1 MVIQGRIEN
10 GQIIMPPGVVLPE
23 GSSVTIRLVPAANG
37 EPNEAE
43 GRTLLER
50 LGPVVGS
57 APDLPVDGAR
67 NVDHYLYGLPKR

>member
-10 GQIIMPPGVVLPE
+10 GQIVVPSGVVLPE
-23 GSSVTIRLVPAANG
+23 GSSVTICLVPSPNG
-37 EPNEAE
+37 GAQDGE

-57 APDLPVDGAR
+57 VPDLPVDGAR